1 MSSQSQDRDK
11 FLPSTDYSHFKPH
24 RNSKHII
31 EAKRLKPEY
40 ARDLQRALQTG
51 TEHIAGYFSWAAG
64 AESWDTKK
72 SLFWIQAQLREPLPS
87 EHFAFYLGNELVG
100 IGSLRPHGHCRSVQ
114 MAYWVSNKYK
124 EQGIGKTIAKTMENL
139 AIKHRPYQYI
149 YIDHDSSNRSSG
161 KIPQKL
167 GYKFVGTFDSKVHAK
182 KESGLWYSHV
192 KESPRYSECTNE
204 RLMDL
209 RFANLWCEMIKE
221 MHLEVYEESYESM
234 HLEGLKLYREELEKV
249 LTKNDDEVA

>member
-1 MSSQSQDRDK
+1 MSSQSENRDK
-11 FLPSTDYSHFKPH
+11 FLPSTDYSGFKPH

-51 TEHIAGYFSWAAG
+51 TEHIAGYFSWAVG

-72 SLFWIQAQLREPLPS
+72 ALFWIQAQLREPLPS
-87 EHFAFYLGNELVG
+87 EHFAFYLGKELVG
-100 IGSLRPHGHCRSVQ
+100 IGSLRPHGHYRSVQ
-114 MAYWVSNKYK
+114 MAYWVSKKYK

-167 GYKFVGTFDSKVHAK
+167 GYKFVGTFESEIHAK

-192 KESPRYSECTNE
+192 KESPRYSECKNE
-204 RLMDL
+204 RMMDL
-209 RFANLWCEMIKE
+209 RFVDLWCRMMLE
-221 MHLEVYEESYESM
+221 MHPEIYKEEYSEN
-234 HLEGLKLYREELEKV
+234 HALALKEYKIEKENV
-249 LTKNDDEVA
+249 LTKNEDEVA